1 MYRIVYKTDT
11 GKIETCRRMSDA
23 ILALQLQQAPNLAS
37 INGYVPNTMEYR
49 IDLDTLQVVEQS
61 NPFFNFD
68 IYAWMRQRRNNL
80 LKESDWTQG
89 ADSPLTTEKKAEWA
103 TYRQALRDV
112 PANNTGVTNRENVVW
127 PAPPGA

>member
-37 INGYVPNTMEYR
+37 INGYVENTMDYKINLE
-49 IDLDTLQVVEQS
+49 TLEVESQT
-61 NPFFNFD
+61 NPFTTFD
-68 IYAWMRQRRNNL
+68 INKWMRQRRNNL

-89 ADSPLTTEKKAEWA
+89 EDSPLTAEKKAEWA

-112 PANNTGVTNRENVVW
+112 PANNSSAINREDVVW
-127 PAPPGA
+127 PTPPGA